1 MGTRDTLSDGNSA
14 VYMHSP
20 TKTTKVNINPESQR
34 AQEFIKS
41 GSKLIARQFMNLNL
55 SNPIETGEKLATKM
69 RTDARNKAL
78 KAKRASNTATSPAKA
93 STAKK

>member
-20 TKTTKVNINPESQR
+20 TKTTKVSINPESQR

-55 SNPIETGEKLATKM
+55 SNPIDTGEKLATKM
-69 RTDARNKAL
+69 RTEARNKAL
-78 KAKRASNTATSPAKA
+78 KAKRASNTTTSPAKA
-93 STAKK
+93 SPAKK